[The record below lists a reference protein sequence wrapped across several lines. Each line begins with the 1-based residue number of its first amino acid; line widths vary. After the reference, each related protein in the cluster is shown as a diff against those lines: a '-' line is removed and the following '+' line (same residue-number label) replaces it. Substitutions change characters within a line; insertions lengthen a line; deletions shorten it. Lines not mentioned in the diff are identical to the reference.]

1 MFRASKQI
9 ILMSETI
16 KFNNGFILSTI
27 INFNGLILRAD
38 QHLAKPIK
46 DFFIANNIEVN
57 RIRVHF
63 KADTLPE
70 GLLFPSY
77 EYYIT
82 IHGTFSIAK
91 TDITNFINKI
101 NSGNFSNEPPND
113 LNNSHKSDKLQL
125 SIDEQH
131 HLALQPKEYADA
143 HHACSLEFAGIFAN
157 QDFLCSIEK
166 LRLNNDIIA
175 VDDITININEL
186 STTGRIISF
195 INEHA
200 LEYKPNA
207 GLMTSFLSKQNIIIE
222 FFNSVTLKDTV
233 LGTEHILIQSIADHS
248 ILELN
253 INPKIDWLNNPCHDY
268 TDLFHTTSNVKRYE
282 FIEQE
287 LEEDIELEDNEDMWI
302 HIEKKHIPR
311 PLF

>member
-38 QHLAKPIK
+38 QHLAQPIK
-46 DFFIANNIEVN
+46 DFFIAHNIEVN

-82 IHGTFSIAK
+82 INGTFSIAK
-91 TDITNFINKI
+91 TDITNFINKS
-101 NSGNFSNEPPND
+101 NSYNFSNKPPND
-113 LNNSHKSDKLQL
+113 FNDSHKSDKLQS
-125 SIDEQH
+125 SIDEQYR
-131 HLALQPKEYADA
+131 LSLQHKEYADA
-143 HHACSLEFAGIFAN
+143 HHVCSLEFSGIFAN
-157 QDFLCSIEK
+157 KDFLCSIEK
-166 LRLNNDIIA
+166 LTLNNDIIA
-175 VDDITININEL
+175 VDDITINVNEL
-186 STTGRIISF
+186 STSGRIISF
-195 INEHA
+195 MNEYA
-200 LEYKPNA
+200 LEHKPNA
-207 GLMTSFLSKQNIIIE
+207 GLMTSFLSKQSIMIE
-222 FFNSVTLKDTV
+222 FCNSVTLKDTI
-233 LGTEHILIQSIADHS
+233 LGTEYILIQSIGDHA

-268 TDLFHTTSNVKRYE
+268 SDLFHTTSNVQRYE

-302 HIEKKHIPR
+302 HIEKKYIPR